1 MKAPRHARDGFLTKE
16 PFTRGRN
23 MPLNNNSQKVQ
34 TAAARL
40 AMLPVVRSAC
50 TKLSVLYIDT
60 KCSHPNLK
68 SVCEGLE
75 SSVTAIVS
83 PVIVKLE
90 PQISI
95 ANDVACKSLD
105 WLETTFP
112 GIHAPT
118 EEIVANAKNKMHEI
132 QQVVSIA
139 ANGTVDCVQHT
150 VTWLMG
156 RVQQADDQADRP
168 FVERA
173 ISVASTGLDS
183 ALNVSEA
190 LVDQVLPPTEEDKKE
205 EARLLEG
212 FEAAT
217 LKRSYPVRLGSLVA
231 KVCRRTYNVVG
242 PKMQS
247 VQVMENL
254 SRSSGLVL
262 DLLTSWQT
270 WVWSVQGLPQY
281 MQHQVISAF
290 FFISQLNVSR
300 PPSQNHHEP
309 NHDSCPK
316 AEETTLTPKNM
327 VQVLPQITSPASPT
341 CRMRKPVKTPV
352 SETGCRVKGCVRR

>member
-60 KCSHPNLK
+60 KCNHPNLK

-118 EEIVANAKNKMHEI
+118 EE
-132 QQVVSIA
+132 
-139 ANGTVDCVQHT
+139 HT

-190 LVDQVLPPTEEDKKE
+190 LMDQVLPP
-205 EARLLEG
+205 
-212 FEAAT
+212 
-217 LKRSYPVRLGSLVA
+217 Y
-231 KVCRRTYNVVG
+231 
-242 PKMQS
+242 
-247 VQVMENL
+247 
-254 SRSSGLVL
+254 
-262 DLLTSWQT
+262 
-270 WVWSVQGLPQY
+270 
-281 MQHQVISAF
+281 
-290 FFISQLNVSR
+290 
-300 PPSQNHHEP
+300 
-309 NHDSCPK
+309 
-316 AEETTLTPKNM
+316 
-327 VQVLPQITSPASPT
+327 
-341 CRMRKPVKTPV
+341 
-352 SETGCRVKGCVRR
+352 